1 MLRPL
6 LYLLH
11 VNDLQFASDL
21 LGPIMFAD
29 DANLFYWSKD
39 VNFLFLTVNKELQ
52 NMNRRFIANKIS
64 LNLMKTKYLFF
75 IIQGKKQ
82 YSSRPSELNINNH
95 EIEMVQS
102 IKFLSV
108 LLDKNLTL
116 KLQIKYIENKIAKQ
130 ISDYYSSKNKT
141 ILKQRITVAMILF
154 VYSQLCKLC

>member
-1 MLRPL
+1 
-6 LYLLH
+6 
-11 VNDLQFASDL
+11 
-21 LGPIMFAD
+21 
-29 DANLFYWSKD
+29 
-39 VNFLFLTVNKELQ
+39 
-52 NMNRRFIANKIS
+52 MNRRFIANKIS